1 MIYDLQKAGVLKRA
15 SAYIF
20 DMILLLV
27 LATGLAFVL
36 SALLGYDRYSE
47 QLDACYAKHEEQYG
61 ITFEITQE
69 EYDALT
75 PAQKQNYDDAT
86 AALNRDETAVRAFNM
101 MFSLMLVILT
111 LSILVGY
118 AILEILVPL
127 LFGNGQTLGKK
138 IFGIALMR
146 TNGVKINTVCL
157 FIRTI
162 LGKFTIETMIPVLL
176 CVMIFFGVI
185 GILGPTILFI
195 LLVAQAAVLIVTRTN
210 SAIHD
215 LLADTVVVDLSSQ
228 MMFNSELERLDYQ
241 KKVAAERAAKKPY

>member
-47 QLDACYAKHEEQYG
+47 QLDACYAKYEEQYG

-111 LSILVGY
+111 LSILAGY

-157 FIRTI
+157 FIRTV

-176 CVMIFFGVI
+176 CVMIFFSFI
-185 GILGPTILFI
+185 GILGPTIIFI
-195 LLVAQAAVLIVTRTN
+195 LLVAQAAVLIVTKTN

-228 MMFNSELERLDYQ
+228 LMFNSELERLDYQ